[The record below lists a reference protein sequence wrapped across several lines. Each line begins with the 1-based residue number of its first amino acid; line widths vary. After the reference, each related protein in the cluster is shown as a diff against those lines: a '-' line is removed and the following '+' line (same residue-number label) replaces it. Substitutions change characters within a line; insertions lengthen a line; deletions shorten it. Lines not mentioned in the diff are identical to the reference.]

1 MRSIFRLCNEF
12 NISLTKAR
20 QMDKDGLLNLDQSEE
35 PEQEIFYWLSH
46 GSHLTVRHMVMLIEK
61 PSLLH
66 ELGSQER
73 KARDQLEE
81 VGSAKEESAPP
92 HVVACI
98 AERTLIPEAV
108 ALLVD
113 WIRSV
118 LPAHP
123 VSHYWIATRL
133 VFGLPKEIREDR
145 SAYVRFALKQCR
157 NHPDMAG
164 WSRPENRYSRV
175 ATLYQRP
182 ERLYDL

>member
-20 QMDKDGLLNLDQSEE
+20 EMDKDGLLNLDQSEE

-46 GSHLTVRHMVMLIEK
+46 GSHLTVRHVVMLIEK
-61 PSLLH
+61 PALLY

-73 KARDQLEE
+73 KAREQLDE
-81 VGSAKEESAPP
+81 VGSAKEEAAPP

-98 AERTLIPEAV
+98 AARALTPEAI

-113 WIRSV
+113 WMRSV

-123 VSHYWIATRL
+123 VSHYWVAARM
-133 VFGLPKEIREDR
+133 VFGLPEEARKNA
-145 SAYVRFALKQCR
+145 SGYVRFALMQCR
-157 NHPDMAG
+157 KHAGFSG
-164 WSRPENRYSRV
+164 WSRPVKHMRTQTV
-175 ATLYQRP
+175 YQRP
-182 ERLYDL
+182 ALTFDL